1 MDPIL
6 LGAIASLVIVILTL
20 FVFVKKQKSLK
31 RELEN
36 ASKSLEIRT
45 KENKKLIDL
54 LKKYKQKYSKLI
66 NADEYVE
73 NQHRSADNYVV
84 VQHQEADQYVSEAK
98 KTKERFEVLIDQ
110 LRKDYKAKRTIFDE
124 LVKKAAIY
132 NDQIEVAE
140 LGFYEPHYDF
150 DTSEQYKEKIN
161 TIRSKQKDMVRHKS
175 AVTCDTEW
183 KIEGSVAEGKKF
195 SDRIIRLA
203 LRAFN
208 NECEAAVTSV
218 TWKNIAR
225 LEIRIKKAFDAI
237 NKLNQTNQVE
247 INQNYLKLKL
257 DELRLAYEY
266 QVKKQDEK
274 EEQAEIKRQMREEA
288 SLQKE
293 LENTVKE
300 ESKYEKLLTKARLDA
315 ENSAGAQL
323 EALQAKIVELDK
335 DLVAAHE
342 KAARAKSMAQQTR
355 SGHVYVISNIG
366 SFGRHV
372 YKIGMTRRLEPLDR
386 VKELGDASVPFL
398 FDVHAMI
405 YSDDA
410 PALEK
415 SLHHS
420 FANKRVNMVNNRKE
434 FFEVSLDEI
443 KDRVA
448 VIGKNDIEFIETAE
462 AREYRE
468 TQSIK
473 EKLNLS
479 ETGEIQDEI
488 HAFPEMI

>member
-6 LGAIASLVIVILTL
+6 LGAIASIIIVILIL
-20 FVFVKKQKSLK
+20 LVLVKNQKSLK
-31 RELEN
+31 RELEK
-36 ASKSLEIRT
+36 ASKILEVRT

-66 NADEYVE
+66 NADEYVK
-73 NQHRSADNYVV
+73 NQHQSADSYVV
-84 VQHQEADQYVSEAK
+84 VQHQKADQYVAEAK
-98 KTKERFEVLIDQ
+98 KTKERFDILIDQ
-110 LRKDYKAKRTIFDE
+110 LRKDYKNKKTIFDE

-140 LGFYEPHYDF
+140 LGFYEPHFDF
-150 DTSEQYKEKIN
+150 DTSEQYKGKID
-161 TIRSKQKDMVRHKS
+161 TIRSKQKDMVRKKS

-183 KIEGSVAEGKKF
+183 RVGNSVAEGKKF
-195 SDRIIRLA
+195 TDRIIRLA

-225 LEIRIKKAFDAI
+225 LEIRIQKAFDAI

-274 EEQAEIKRQMREEA
+274 EEQAEIKRQMREEVA
-288 SLQKE
+288 LQKE

-300 ESKYEKLLTKARLDA
+300 ELKYEKLLTKARLDA
-315 ENSAGAQL
+315 ESSAGGQL
-323 EALQAKIVELDK
+323 EALQAKIAELDK
-335 DLVAAHE
+335 ELTAAHE
-342 KAARAKSMAQQTR
+342 KAERAKSMAQQTR

-366 SFGRHV
+366 SFGKHV

-398 FDVHAMI
+398 FDVHVMI

-420 FANKRVNMVNNRKE
+420 FTNKRVNMVNNRKE

-448 VIGKNDIEFIETAE
+448 VIGKNNIEFIETAE

-479 ETGEIQDEI
+479 ESGEIQDEI

>member
-6 LGAIASLVIVILTL
+6 IGAIASLVIAILTL
-20 FVFVKKQKSLK
+20 LVVVKNHKNFKKELK
-31 RELEN
+31 IT
-36 ASKSLEIRT
+36 SKNLDVRT
-45 KENKKLIDL
+45 NENKKIINL

-66 NADEYVE
+66 NADEYVK
-73 NQHRSADNYVV
+73 NQHQSADLYVV
-84 VQHQEADQYVSEAK
+84 QQHQEADKYVIEAK
-98 KTKERFEVLIDQ
+98 ETKKHLEASIDK
-110 LRKDYKAKRTIFDE
+110 LREDYKAKKSIFDE

-150 DTSEQYKEKIN
+150 DTSEQYKAKID
-161 TIRSKQKDMVRHKS
+161 TIRNKQKDMVRRKS

-183 KIEGSVAEGKKF
+183 RVGDSVAEGKKF
-195 SDRIIRLA
+195 TDRIIRLV

-208 NECEAAVTSV
+208 NECEAAVSSV

-225 LEIRIKKAFDAI
+225 LETRIQKAFDAI

-247 INQNYLKLKL
+247 INPSYLKLKL
-257 DELRLAYEY
+257 NELRLAYEY
-266 QVKKQDEK
+266 KEKKQDEK
-274 EEQAEIKRQMREEA
+274 EEQAEIKRQMREEVA
-288 SLQKE
+288 LQKE
-293 LENTVKE
+293 LENTAKE
-300 ESKYEKLLTKARLDA
+300 ESKYEKLLNKARLDA
-315 ENSAGAQL
+315 ESAAGAKL
-323 EALQAKIVELDK
+323 ETLQAKIVELDK
-335 DLVAAHE
+335 ELVAAHE
-342 KAARAKSMAQQTR
+342 KADRAKSMAQQTR
-355 SGHVYVISNIG
+355 SGHVYIISNIG
-366 SFGRHV
+366 SFGKHI

-415 SLHHS
+415 SPHRS
-420 FANKRVNMVNNRKE
+420 FVNKRVNMVNNRKE

-443 KDRVA
+443 KDQVTA
-448 VIGKNDIEFIETAE
+448 IGKSDIEFIETAE

-479 ETGEIQDEI
+479 EAGEIQDETN
-488 HAFPEMI
+488 AFPEMI